1 MNVKQVVQLYDYQAA
16 FLRDTASTKL
26 FVGGYGS
33 GKTFTGLQV
42 AKDMLQ
48 RWSPYAFI
56 LIGGPDYPLLTTSY
70 IEPLKEEFEL
80 LKINYKYNSQHH
92 LMKIESPYLKGKIR
106 FLSYKDPAGIVS
118 FNATGAILDEL
129 DTISPKKAKN
139 VYNKILGRLRGCEKP
154 QVVVVTTPEGFRFTY
169 ELSKKDYCS
178 VHHAKTTD
186 NKSLP
191 DDYIDNLLEQ
201 YDEKHVDM
209 YVNGNFVNLHG
220 NNAIYNFDRNKHVIP
235 ALCAKDIQTFEHL
248 TIGMDFNVDP
258 FCMTV
263 SAMWNG
269 VKITF
274 DEFYIRNQGAVNGYS
289 SYVDKALN
297 MLLNKYPNA
306 TFALRKEKTLDNK
319 VNKVYTLMARPD
331 ATGRNRSVSAAITPL
346 MEIKSYGIGL
356 EAFIKNNPAVT
367 DRLNVA
373 NTALSKGNALI
384 TENCVNLIEDIEKV
398 TVDQY
403 GEIDKKN
410 NDKMRTHILDAWT
423 YDVYWEFFKTFAR
436 GRHE

>member
-1 MNVKQVVQLYDYQAA
+1 
-16 FLRDTASTKL
+16 
-26 FVGGYGS
+26 
-33 GKTFTGLQV
+33 
-42 AKDMLQ
+42 
-48 RWSPYAFI
+48 
-56 LIGGPDYPLLTTSY
+56 
-70 IEPLKEEFEL
+70 
-80 LKINYKYNSQHH
+80 
-92 LMKIESPYLKGKIR
+92 
-106 FLSYKDPAGIVS
+106 
-118 FNATGAILDEL
+118 
-129 DTISPKKAKN
+129 
-139 VYNKILGRLRGCEKP
+139 
-154 QVVVVTTPEGFRFTY
+154 
-169 ELSKKDYCS
+169 
-178 VHHAKTTD
+178 
-186 NKSLP
+186 
-191 DDYIDNLLEQ
+191 
-201 YDEKHVDM
+201 
-209 YVNGNFVNLHG
+209 
-220 NNAIYNFDRNKHVIP
+220 
-235 ALCAKDIQTFEHL
+235 
-248 TIGMDFNVDP
+248 
-258 FCMTV
+258 MTV

-306 TFALRKEKTLDNK
+306 TFALMKEKTLDNK

-331 ATGRNRSVSAAITPL
+331 ATGRNRNVSAAITPL

-356 EAFIKNNPAVT
+356 EAFINNNPAVT